1 MADQITAAKTRLFWA
16 SDVSFDGIRLEAWSG
31 ETILMDVAIGE
42 NGLLTVSTWEKDI
55 PAGLVERC
63 LALGRE
69 RLIKDRLK
77 EQSDSGWLGL

>member
-1 MADQITAAKTRLFWA
+1 MTNQIAAATTRLFWA

-42 NGLLTVSTWEKDI
+42 DGQLTVSTWEKDI
-55 PAGLVERC
+55 PAGLIERC

-69 RLIKDRLK
+69 RLVEDRI
-77 EQSDSGWLGL
+77 EEPSDCGWLTL